1 MLLLT
6 LSAEKGGSISAEHGL
21 GVMKAPYV
29 SYSQSPTSIDMM
41 RRIKTMF
48 DPKGLLNPYK
58 YIQ

>member
-1 MLLLT
+1 
-6 LSAEKGGSISAEHGL
+6 
-21 GVMKAPYV
+21 MKAPYV